1 MYRTE
6 THVHTLPVSSCSRLY
21 PEEMIRLYHEAGYD
35 TVFISDH
42 FSKKHFGK
50 LGDAMTFEEKVDLMY
65 ESYLKAKR
73 EGEKYGMVILFS
85 AELSLCGNHWLLY
98 RADVDFLKLRPDIFD
113 ITLEEFREHATAHGV
128 TVIQAHPLRDGKN
141 TPHPEIADGFEVIN
155 SSPRHENFDGDVR
168 ALALKHGL
176 LMSAGSDAHRECD
189 VGGAA
194 VLSEKRIETVGD
206 YLELLRSG
214 KAVLVRNPRAAV

>member
-1 MYRTE
+1 MAICFSDKGRD
-6 THVHTLPVSSCSRLY
+6 VIARLSDAAVSKGVA
-21 PEEMIRLYHEAGYD
+21 PIRPYICY
-35 TVFISDH
+35 
-42 FSKKHFGK
+42 
-50 LGDAMTFEEKVDLMY
+50 GDA
-65 ESYLKAKR
+65 
-73 EGEKYGMVILFS
+73 
-85 AELSLCGNHWLLY
+85 
-98 RADVDFLKLRPDIFD
+98 PD
-113 ITLEEFREHATAHGV
+113 ITLEEFREHAAAHGV

-194 VLSEKRIETVGD
+194 VLSEKRIETVDD